1 MISQFVDALP
11 HPSARVDAMTKA
23 RHRAF
28 IVPRFIGSFIALAI
42 FPVYLAWNGAPG
54 ALELLLFAWLM
65 TQVVLAYYLSRTGNY
80 ERAQMLSSLTLTALV
95 ATVAAKS
102 GGVESFAAI
111 WLVLVPFEASL
122 SASRRVIGVA
132 TALAL
137 GAALGLWLL
146 GAMDLLPRSELGA
159 AEQSLFMAVAAISAA
174 LYGACLAF
182 GAEHLARTYFS
193 RIDAE
198 GNRYQLLARHMS
210 DVISRHGR
218 NGEVLF
224 ISPAAEALLATP
236 AASLMGHGLF
246 ERVHIA
252 DRPAFLTALSGAAR
266 DGEEHGVE
274 FRLRRGGSQA
284 RFAGEGLGTHRTS
297 ARQGGAPEF
306 IWVEMR
312 CRPLDQD
319 GERAGDGREVVA
331 VTRDV
336 TERIRQ
342 QLALGEARADAER
355 ANAAKVRFLATMS
368 HELRTPLN
376 AIIGFSEMIAQER
389 ELSLSDDKRR
399 EYAGLIHES
408 GLHLLSVV
416 NDILNM
422 SKIESGTFE
431 LDPRPFDPREVVA
444 SCCDL
449 MALRARETGVD
460 LVMNVP
466 EGPLA
471 ITGDKRAFKQILI
484 NLLANAIKFSNRG
497 GKVNI
502 AMASQGANLMLSV
515 EDTGI
520 GIDDEDLRK
529 LGEAFFQAGR
539 TYDRRHEG
547 TGLGLSIVK
556 GLVGLHSGEIRFD
569 SRLGEGTKVTV
580 LLPLEFVPALG
591 SGGTNVTNFSP
602 PRADATQSGV
612 RKIA

>member
-1 MISQFVDALP
+1 
-11 HPSARVDAMTKA
+11 MTNA

-28 IVPRFIGSFIALAI
+28 IVPRFVGGFVALAI

-65 TQVVLAYYLSRTGNY
+65 TQIVLAYYLSRTGCY
-80 ERAQMLSSLTLTALV
+80 ERVQMFSSASLTAFI

-102 GGVESFAAI
+102 GGVGSFAAI
-111 WLVLVPFEASL
+111 WLALVPFEASL
-122 SASRRVIGVA
+122 SASRRVICVA
-132 TALAL
+132 AALAL
-137 GAALGLWLL
+137 GAAFGLWLL
-146 GAMDLLPRSELGA
+146 GALDLLPRSELGA
-159 AEQSLFMAVAAISAA
+159 SDQSLFMAVAAISAA
-174 LYGACLAF
+174 LYGAGLAF
-182 GAEHLARTYFS
+182 GAEHLARAYFS

-198 GNRYQLLARHMS
+198 GSRYQLLARHMS

-224 ISPAAEALLATP
+224 ISPAAETLLATP
-236 AASLMGHGLF
+236 ANTLMAHGLF

-266 DGEEHGVE
+266 DGEERGVE
-274 FRLRRGGSQA
+274 FRVRRGGPLA
-284 RFAGEGLGTHRTS
+284 RLANEEIGTHRTA

-312 CRPLDQD
+312 CRPLDHD
-319 GERAGDGREVVA
+319 GDRSTDGHEVVA
-331 VTRDV
+331 VMRDV

-342 QLALGEARADAER
+342 QLALRDARAEAEQ

-376 AIIGFSEMIAQER
+376 AIIGFSEMIARER

-399 EYAGLIHES
+399 EYAGLILES
-408 GLHLLSVV
+408 GQHLLSVV

-466 EGPLA
+466 EGPLE
-471 ITGDKRAFKQILI
+471 ITGDKRAFKQVLI
-484 NLLANAIKFSNRG
+484 NLLSNAIKFTDRG
-497 GKVNI
+497 GKVSV
-502 AMASQGANLMLSV
+502 AMAPQGANLMLSV

-520 GIDDEDLRK
+520 GIDDEDLRR

-539 TYDRRHEG
+539 AYDRRHEG

-556 GLVGLHSGEIRFD
+556 GLVALHGGEIRFD
-569 SRLGEGTKVTV
+569 SRLGEGTKITV
-580 LLPLEFVPALG
+580 LLPLEFVPSRV
-591 SGGTNVTNFSP
+591 SGGTNVANFGP
-602 PRADATQSGV
+602 PRADASQSGV